1 MWHKDVYYVKVWDDT
16 APELFGIGEAAPLTG
31 LSRDDRP
38 DFESRLT
45 ELCALPITEPLLE
58 SLIEYPSIRF
68 ALETA
73 IADLCNSCCRTP
85 YPSLWTKGESTI
97 TINGLV
103 WMGDEALMM
112 QRMEQKVSD
121 GFRCIKIKI
130 GGIDFK
136 RELHILKSLRN
147 IAPQAELRL
156 DANGAFS
163 PSDALH
169 RLDELAKFDIHS
181 IEQPIRAG
189 QRDSLRQICSH
200 SPIPI
205 ALDEELIQ
213 FRSADSEFLADIK
226 PAYIILKPTLL
237 GGIEASQQ
245 WIDAADELGIGWWI
259 TSALES
265 NIGLNAIAQWCAALS
280 PSLPQGLGTG
290 QLFTNNI
297 PSPLSLSGE
306 YLSYNAS
313 EPWHLPTFDWH

>member
-45 ELCALPITEPLLE
+45 ELCALPITEPLPE

-73 IADLCNSCCRTP
+73 IADLCNGCCRTP

-112 QRMEQKVSD
+112 QRIEQKVSD

-213 FRSADSEFLADIK
+213 FRSADSEFLADVK

-306 YLSYNAS
+306 QLSYNAS